1 MTREP
6 SPPRGAPPPD
16 RWASQPERPRSRGPW
31 GTVAAL
37 ALVALLLLAGV
48 YWVINSTQT
57 SPPAPTAAPTT
68 TTTTTTTTS
77 ATPTT
82 TRSSRTTTTTAGNT
96 VSVNAVEYLGR
107 SAQTASAGLRQLGLD
122 PEVRTV
128 LGGTPD
134 NESACRVLSLS
145 PTGEVPRGG
154 TVSVTCQEF

>member
-1 MTREP
+1 M
-6 SPPRGAPPPD
+6 
-16 RWASQPERPRSRGPW
+16 
-31 GTVAAL
+31 
-37 ALVALLLLAGV
+37 
-48 YWVINSTQT
+48 
-57 SPPAPTAAPTT
+57 
-68 TTTTTTTTS
+68 
-77 ATPTT
+77 
-82 TRSSRTTTTTAGNT
+82 
-96 VSVNAVEYLGR
+96 SVNAVEYLGR